1 MRHFVYPSEKS
12 INGLFHCR
20 ESVFVDINKLKR
32 GEPDFDFDEIRSF
45 VDKFKLFGKEG
56 VFEFFELDIRGSGD
70 FKLVVNVISEKIDD
84 EFIRM
89 FLIKGKIETELLND
103 SIAIAVSLG
112 HLHRCFIRRTIL

>member
-1 MRHFVYPSEKS
+1 MFQ
-12 INGLFHCR
+12 CR
-20 ESVFVDINKLKR
+20 ESVFVDIDELKR
-32 GEPDFDFDEIRSF
+32 GESNFDFDEVWSF

-56 VFEFFELDIRGSGD
+56 VLEFFELDIRGSGD

-89 FLIKGKIETELLND
+89 FLIKGKIQTELLND
-103 SIAIAVSLG
+103 SIAITVSLG